1 MPIKFLASHNCI
13 IFGPSRIGKTQF
25 ILEVIRQKLFHP
37 MPKNIYYMNNIE
49 QEFMNTWNESEEQ
62 AITFIKGL
70 DFDKMD
76 TSEPSILVVDDL
88 ILSGDNKDMANCFI
102 LGSHHRSISTFYIT
116 QNLFPNCPLFRM
128 MSSNA
133 HYFVLFNSQ
142 RHFRQIN
149 TLARQ
154 IFCGKDLKR
163 ITNAYLRSSKQSRGF
178 IVLSFAP
185 SIPEELTVVTDWWEW
200 FPSIYL

>member
-1 MPIKFLASHNCI
+1 MPVKFLAAHNCI
-13 IFGPSRIGKTQF
+13 IFGPSRVGKTEF
-25 ILEVIRQKLFHP
+25 VLEVIRQKLVHP
-37 MPKNIYYMNNIE
+37 MPKNIYYMYNIE
-49 QEFMNTWNESEEQ
+49 QEFMKTWNEIEEQ
-62 AITFIKGL
+62 PINFIKGL

-76 TSEPSILVVDDL
+76 TTEPSLLVVDDL
-88 ILSGDNKDMANCFI
+88 ILSGDNKEMANCFI

-163 ITNAYLRSSKQSRGF
+163 ITNAYLRSSKQPRGF

-185 SIPEELTVVTDWWEW
+185 ELPEELTVLTDWWEW
-200 FPSIYL
+200 FPSVYL

>member
-1 MPIKFLASHNCI
+1 MPVKFLASHNCI
-13 IFGPSRIGKTQF
+13 IFGPSRAGKTEF
-25 ILEVIRQKLFHP
+25 MLEVIRQKLVYP
-37 MPKNIYYMNNIE
+37 MPKNIYYMYSIE
-49 QEFMNTWNESEEQ
+49 QDFMKTWNEKEEMP
-62 AITFIKGL
+62 ITFIKGL

-76 TSEPSILVVDDL
+76 TTEPSLLVVDDL
-88 ILSGDNKDMANCFI
+88 ILSGDNKEMANCFI
-102 LGSHHRSISTFYIT
+102 LGSHHRSISTFFIT

-133 HYFVLFNSQ
+133 HYFVIFQSQ

-163 ITNAYLRSSKQSRGF
+163 ITNAYLRCSKQPRGF

-185 SIPEELTVVTDWWEW
+185 GLPEELTVLRDWWEW
-200 FPSIYL
+200 FPSVYL